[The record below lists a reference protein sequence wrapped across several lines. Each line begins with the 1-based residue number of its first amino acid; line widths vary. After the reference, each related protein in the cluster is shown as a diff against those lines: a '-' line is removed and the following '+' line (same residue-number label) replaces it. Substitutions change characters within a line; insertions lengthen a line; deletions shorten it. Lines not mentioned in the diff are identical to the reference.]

1 MDPSS
6 FFSEPSRPTIAYYI
20 SESSA
25 PDGSPMYTFTD
36 GDLYYRLL
44 DQDAQRKFKQM
55 DAQIGTPFAIKDP
68 QPLPDGLDFERI
80 FTSFALPNRDEDKFA
95 PVLRYH
101 VEPIRTGRDK
111 RITYQLAYYGE
122 RFGFSLTFPAFTF
135 PKYLFSA
142 EYTLLSFKWKRVSHP
157 TRQPRIYPRVNE
169 GTMQVAHKDG
179 TPKFSSSS
187 TLAQSTINA
196 LALAHDAKLVCGGF
210 LSEVDSPD
218 AKMSFLHLSDQD
230 LASNNVGSTT
240 ALPKLVEI
248 LTSKY
253 ETKPAMLRKIE
264 KYFTNGSTGSYADA
278 TSRSK
283 TKVILIPDLN
293 KDFPTFTAEDF
304 ASSLVDSGHITPWI
318 VTFALPSTTT
328 ENFARLNSSKL
339 NPTNTSEIILHTPTV
354 NVFSR
359 GGSSTEVFLLSY
371 RRGKA
376 VASESLLM
384 PNSIVPLPGVSPP
397 DTAYDTN
404 PDDRWIVDFAATA
417 RTIDRYEVLSK
428 VARTGKFFFALDNRG
443 PRTGRMFR
451 YVADF
456 ATEAAMLAFIGFCN
470 ARPNLFCLPRKQLA
484 HGKPAIIRS
493 YRGLNDPNEHLN
505 AIRRLFDIQNC
516 DLFPISNLST
526 AVLLPE
532 GTADV
537 LPAILAELNNT
548 LRSTEYIA
556 CLVGDEPTDL
566 SPKKRLQSS
575 RRSSLSSSMSDSDA
589 SQAVPVWYEIK
600 GKADFDNPFIFR
612 MCQQYGFS
620 TPCRAWSNTG
630 RTAIIFQRPHDP
642 HNPRFVNGEAPP
654 KEAFTHSGQ
663 IIEVVR
669 CDIGEMDH
677 VTAISHSA
685 TELKDIF
692 GASDQHESGDER
704 DESDV
709 GDKLLDAINRVRA
722 TFNMDASMRNDLDPD
737 QTNGDLHDTSSAA
750 ADEKL
755 DSSMS
760 DITDQDQGI
769 ARNTSRDVPSA
780 DAEGLLDMDSKANSV
795 HSGQLEATALEK
807 TKRSNPQPQPE
818 AARTEGTGPHDEL
831 YDPDDPMGGSLS
843 GDDSPE
849 RQGRKDRPKK
859 IKSADGSWST
869 APKKPRKN
877 DPVTKTVASSGP
889 PGGGLA
895 KPKEPDKAL

>member
-6 FFSEPSRPTIAYYI
+6 FFSEPSRLTIAYYI
-20 SESSA
+20 SERSA

-44 DQDAQRKFKQM
+44 DHDAQRKFKQM

-135 PKYLFSA
+135 PKYLVSA
-142 EYTLLSFKWKRVSHP
+142 EYTLVSFKWKRVSHP

-196 LALAHDAKLVCGGF
+196 LALAHDAKLVCGGI
-210 LSEVDSPD
+210 LTEDGSPE

-253 ETKPAMLRKIE
+253 QTRPAMLRKIE
-264 KYFTNGSTGSYADA
+264 KYFTSGSTGSYADA

-293 KDFPTFTAEDF
+293 KDFATFTAEDF

-359 GGSSTEVFLLSY
+359 GGSSTEVFLLAY

-376 VASESLLM
+376 DASESLLM

-443 PRTGRMFR
+443 PRTSRMFR

-566 SPKKRLQSS
+566 SPKKRLQST

-589 SQAVPVWYEIK
+589 SQAAPVWYEIK

-642 HNPRFVNGEAPP
+642 HNPRFVNGEPPP

-663 IIEVVR
+663 IVEVVR
-669 CDIGEMDH
+669 CDIGDMDH
-677 VTAISHSA
+677 VTAISHST

-692 GASDQHESGDER
+692 GVSDQHESGDER
-704 DESDV
+704 EESDV

-722 TFNMDASMRNDLDPD
+722 TFNMDATMCDDLDLD
-737 QTNGDLHDTSSAA
+737 QTNGDHRDTSSAG
-750 ADEKL
+750 ADGKL

-760 DITDQDQGI
+760 DITDQDR
-769 ARNTSRDVPSA
+769 AKNTSRDAPSA
-780 DAEGLLDMDSKANSV
+780 DAEGTLGLDGTNTNV
-795 HSGQLEATALEK
+795 HPGHTTALEES
-807 TKRSNPQPQPE
+807 KRNVLQPQSE

-831 YDPDDPMGGSLS
+831 YDPDDLVGDSPS
-843 GDDSPE
+843 GDEPPE
-849 RQGRKDRPKK
+849 RQGRKDPPKK
-859 IKSADGSWST
+859 VKSADGSWSAVT
-869 APKKPRKN
+869 PKKPRKK
-877 DPVTKTVASSGP
+877 DSMMRMETDASPGP
-889 PGGGLA
+889 PGDVST
-895 KPKEPDKAL
+895 KPKEPDKRP